1 MPEALTPQQASVK
14 ADSTVIV
21 DPSTDGVLPCQPDGD
36 GGTLCG
42 IPVGYTGIY
51 NRTGVYYLP
60 KVRLIL
66 LFDKQGGSESLGSV
80 LMAGDCRDSSR
91 RRDFALR
98 RAAKERRASHKPD
111 RAVTI
116 IHKHARHLQLLQR
129 PSSCALPRGLDS
141 AGFPKSHIL
150 HCTMMVA
157 LFLRCRHTG
166 RGRFRS

>member
-66 LFDKQGGSESLGSV
+66 LFEWFRLARQ
-80 LMAGDCRDSSR
+80 AT
-91 RRDFALR
+91 
-98 RAAKERRASHKPD
+98 RASTVAP
-111 RAVTI
+111 ASTT
-116 IHKHARHLQLLQR
+116 
-129 PSSCALPRGLDS
+129 CPR
-141 AGFPKSHIL
+141 
-150 HCTMMVA
+150 
-157 LFLRCRHTG
+157 
-166 RGRFRS
+166 